1 MRNKLIVSLILI
13 SILFP
18 LFLLISG
25 TRILFSEQRVNPGD
39 LYAVQD
45 YGNLGEMNQSSLVCK
60 YFTGRSV
67 ITSVFWYSSNNFM
80 GRDQCPFFVFQ
91 D

>member
-1 MRNKLIVSLILI
+1 MRNKLIAGLIFI

-18 LFLLISG
+18 LLLLFSG
-25 TRILFSEQRVNPGD
+25 ARILFSEKRVNPGD
-39 LYAVQD
+39 LFTVQD
-45 YGNLGEMNQSSLVCK
+45 YGNLGQMNQSSLVCK
-60 YFTGRSV
+60 YFTGRSI

-80 GRDQCPFFVFQ
+80 GRDQCPFFIFQ